1 MISYSQHTV
10 RRQDRLLDEAHAL
23 DLLRTGEFGVLSMVD
38 TEYGGYGIP
47 LNYVWNGKQ
56 SLLFHCALE
65 GKKLINIRLN
75 NNVSFCIVGNTHVIP
90 QQFTTEYQSIICFG
104 TLHEIEHKQEKIDA
118 LQLLAHKY
126 SVNFPDQA
134 QTYIHASLPRT
145 LVLELQIKNMSGKQ
159 KSLKK

>member
-1 MISYSQHTV
+1 MIPYSQHTV

-23 DLLRTGEFGVLSMVD
+23 DLLRTGEFGVLSIVD

-75 NNVSFCIVGNTHVIP
+75 NNVSFCIVGNTQVIP

-126 SVNFPDQA
+126 SVNFSRPSSNIYSCIA
-134 QTYIHASLPRT
+134 PSNACVGIANKKHEWKTKS
-145 LVLELQIKNMSGKQ
+145 IKK
-159 KSLKK
+159 